1 LADELAVEAD
11 LAVNSAPV
19 AEKAKMSEA
28 EGSIDY
34 STTNVQV
41 EGVDE
46 ADVVKTDGKYI
57 YQINNNRVVV
67 IKAYD
72 TVAGN
77 AYSASGM
84 K

>member
-1 LADELAVEAD
+1 
-11 LAVNSAPV
+11 
-19 AEKAKMSEA
+19 MSEA

-67 IKAYD
+67 SRHMILLPE
-72 TVAGN
+72 TLIRHRE
-77 AYSASGM
+77 
-84 K
+84 